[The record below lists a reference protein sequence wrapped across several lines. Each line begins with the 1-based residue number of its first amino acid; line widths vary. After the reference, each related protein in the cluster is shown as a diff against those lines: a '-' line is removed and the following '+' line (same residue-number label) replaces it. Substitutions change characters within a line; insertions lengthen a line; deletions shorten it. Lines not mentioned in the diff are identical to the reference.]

1 MDNGLIFPYR
11 FTHDPDEPSD
21 AKRKKPMNSSEGF
34 GGSREPNW

>member
-21 AKRKKPMNSSEGF
+21 AKRMKLVISSEEI
-34 GGSREPNW
+34 GGARDPNW